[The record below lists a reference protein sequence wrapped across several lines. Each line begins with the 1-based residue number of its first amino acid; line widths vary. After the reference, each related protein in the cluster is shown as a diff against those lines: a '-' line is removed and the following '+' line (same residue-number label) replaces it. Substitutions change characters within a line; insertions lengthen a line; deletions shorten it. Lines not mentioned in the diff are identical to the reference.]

1 MSSNRTVGSRE
12 RVRPAGNL
20 TLSGHRWVSQFRGE
34 NRLHDLRQ
42 PFRGHAEAFIGAL
55 RAAGAT
61 VKINATFR
69 HPRRAYLMHWCW
81 KISKNRVSPED
92 VPAMDGVSI
101 SWKHYD
107 KDHKYSNDQSIEAA
121 RAMARAFQM
130 ERLGVA
136 PSLVSRHTLGFG
148 IDMTITWN
156 GALAL
161 VRHRSL
167 TMNLISKAVV
177 VMLCLIVDSV
187 KAAEEGLPADV
198 TKYVEQREGCDHF
211 RGEVPD
217 PPDAQRMKEIEQETR
232 KLCTGTDKKL
242 GKLKRK
248 YAKNQA
254 VLKRLNEFEE
264 TIEAAPSE
272 NRS

>member
-61 VKINATFR
+61 VRINATFR

-81 KISKNRVSPED
+81 KISKNRVSPKD

-107 KDHKYSNDQSIEAA
+107 KDDNYSNDQSIEAA
-121 RAMARAFQM
+121 RAMVRAFQM

-148 IDMTITWN
+148 IDMTISWN
-156 GALAL
+156 GAL
-161 VRHRSL
+161 
-167 TMNLISKAVV
+167 I
-177 VMLCLIVDSV
+177 
-187 KAAEEGLPADV
+187 
-198 TKYVEQREGCDHF
+198 
-211 RGEVPD
+211 VPD
-217 PPDAQRMKEIEQETR
+217 AYGHVVKITSLPR
-232 KLCTGTDKKL
+232 TGMNREL
-242 GKLKRK
+242 HRVGASYGVIK
-248 YAKNQA
+248 Y
-254 VLKRLNEFEE
+254 
-264 TIEAAPSE
+264 
-272 NRS
+272 NRSGRDDPHWSDTGA